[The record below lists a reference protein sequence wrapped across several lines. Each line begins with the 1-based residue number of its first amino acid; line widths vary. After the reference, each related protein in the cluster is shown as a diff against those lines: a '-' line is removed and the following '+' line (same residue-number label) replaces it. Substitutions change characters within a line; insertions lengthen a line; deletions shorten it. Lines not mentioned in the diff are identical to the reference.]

1 MKSVL
6 NSEIMKISLIDLKN
20 HFEISLKNHFLVR
33 LRKSLFLIYVV
44 DGYFFR
50 EKQVSNFRLLNHE
63 ILQHWFGVQR
73 QLMFY
78 IEKQAFFMEMTSY
91 MSLHVNADLTSDNS
105 PVP

>member
-1 MKSVL
+1 
-6 NSEIMKISLIDLKN
+6 MKISLIDLKN

-63 ILQHWFGVQR
+63 ILQH
-73 QLMFY
+73 
-78 IEKQAFFMEMTSY
+78 
-91 MSLHVNADLTSDNS
+91 
-105 PVP
+105 